1 MSWEKI
7 ENHLFNKY
15 DVEGE
20 DKELS
25 NLMGEHDKE
34 IRAKAIDELKNK
46 VCMHFA
52 DWKYSEDDKRIKD
65 IIELAS
71 ESVELIVEKM
81 KAEQMKVGVEN
92 ESKT

>member
-25 NLMGEHDKE
+25 NLMEEHDNE
-34 IRAKAIDELKNK
+34 VGAKTIDEFLEALKPY
-46 VCMHFA
+46 
-52 DWKYSEDDKRIKD
+52 KYGRTNGVY
-65 IIELAS
+65 IEISLFRLD
-71 ESVELIVEKM
+71 EIV
-81 KAEQMKVGVEN
+81 EQMKAGVEN
-92 ESKT
+92 GNK

>member
-25 NLMGEHDKE
+25 NLMEEHDKE
-34 IRAKAIDELKNK
+34 VKAKAIDEFLEALKPY
-46 VCMHFA
+46 
-52 DWKYSEDDKRIKD
+52 KYGRTNGIY
-65 IIELAS
+65 IEIPLFRLD
-71 ESVELIVEKM
+71 EIVE
-81 KAEQMKVGVEN
+81 QIKVGVE
-92 ESKT
+92 